1 MGAGVENVSDH
12 GTIGPRKFLGLP
24 ENILCFRSKKEVL
37 TRHKD
42 KFLIGRLLNLK
53 MTRTD
58 ALMNRP
64 PPLALLRNVGDTL
77 RMIRDY
83 LTKLPPCGGITTVEQ
98 DHCRLIDK

>member
-64 PPLALLRNVGDTL
+64 PPPRTL
-77 RMIRDY
+77 E
-83 LTKLPPCGGITTVEQ
+83 KCGGYIENDSGLSDETSPLWGNY
-98 DHCRLIDK
+98 HS